1 MKGFSQ
7 KVFVSFA
14 LTITTLSAAA
24 APRMAR
30 VVEVRDSRTIVVQS
44 GQQRIDITLAG
55 VAPLDR
61 VRSVDFLRWTLGQSW
76 VMLEES
82 PEQPGAHLVYRSPDG
97 LFINREYVL
106 RGFADPTLPG
116 ITPDS
121 QTQVTYLGELNP
133 GQRRATEVAK
143 GDRSKRAAPARKSG
157 SAAPKSGPPTTT
169 PRTTTRTARS
179 RS

>member
-7 KVFVSFA
+7 KVFFSFVVSISIAF
-14 LTITTLSAAA
+14 SAEA

-61 VRSVDFLRWTLGQSW
+61 VRSVDFLRWTLAQSW

-82 PEQPGAHLVYRSPDG
+82 PDQPGAHLVYRSPDG

-121 QTQVTYLGELNP
+121 QTQVTYLGEVNP

-143 GDRSKRAAPARKSG
+143 GDRSKRAAAAAKS
-157 SAAPKSGPPTTT
+157 SPRSGPPTTT

-179 RS
+179 RQ